1 MCDCLATIQL
11 WGSASWTSAISFL
24 IRSLDLAKAY
34 YTMLEVKMFS
44 SSYGKEKFLV
54 TKEINIGMV
63 FYSAVRFHSSRVKMK
78 VGGE

>member
-44 SSYGKEKFLV
+44 SSYGIRK
-54 TKEINIGMV
+54 V
-63 FYSAVRFHSSRVKMK
+63 FSYKRNQHRY
-78 VGGE
+78 GIL